1 MANNGKTSSSSMS
14 EKLLDAIEILAQA
27 EIGSAQFD
35 KTVTGIIIS
44 CEDEATGRYKVQ
56 YQDAIFYAFSSALD
70 VTYTKGT
77 SVQVKIPNN
86 DFSGRKMIIGTVEEN
101 GIDYGTIVEDPL
113 LRYEQ
118 IGVDCI
124 GSTEEYDLS
133 SYWSE
138 ERNNVVLYDIENDID
153 LIDLNKEMIED
164 NIKQSNSLLLGATI
178 KTNIPDI
185 QRFKGDYG
193 IKYTLTFNDIANISA
208 TVDRYYIINIDKM
221 SGDPY
226 SYSDAVNQIIPFDV
240 DNKNFRYVKKIEL
253 FAKNFIHQD
262 ETKNADI
269 FISNI
274 RFQTANR
281 LSDEDF
287 AGTAL
292 SILTP
297 QGNYFNNVEGLI
309 FKEALA
315 ELRIKG
321 KVANSLTKSIEY
333 YWFIEDLR
341 VSKSSDMGYHKYG
354 GRGWKCLNEYIVT
367 EGEDENPI
375 SVEYISGKEI
385 CAIKKENSNARDTK
399 YKCVINYNNTVLEKE
414 FHFINYETKNE
425 VIILADRNPNFIDS
439 IGATTLV
446 CEAEEGITYQWA
458 KIDAEG
464 GYESL
469 RDTAAENKEY
479 ENAVEEYNKLQI
491 AIENKE
497 KPNNENS
504 QALLKYYQDIIQ
516 KYNSIERRKENKI
529 INLQAGSIYQTA
541 TYKCQAFDSNGISLG
556 IGSQVV
562 TNYISA
568 GDNLQTG
575 SIIINNGAQIF
586 KYNAKGIAPTS
597 EQFDNPQTIL
607 PLSFTLRN
615 AQGTEI
621 PMEALR
627 DEDINWIVP
636 IKNTMIKS
644 YLGSAVSH
652 DEELGIEVY
661 IGKSLG
667 YTINENYYSNKDN
680 NEIELRVVYQGL
692 VYIAK
697 TNLVFTKDG
706 DNGTNGTDYVLKIL
720 PSDDTVGRLKT
731 VRAGQIGS
739 DWLRIQL
746 WYNGIKIYEGA
757 NSGNAIT
764 GKQVKLTWKMLGEQ
778 KDTTHNINVIDYDMN
793 PPNWTAAQSYIENA
807 TDIAKAIV
815 EYDGTRLVAT
825 APIIYSVDLD
835 SVHYK
840 VSLKEGT
847 GFTHVVYSDDGL
859 TPNYDSHTPFEI
871 SVKKLIG
878 EEWGDIT
885 GHSSLTYEWSTIG
898 NLKIKS
904 GYTNTAAIIMFEP
917 VGHYNSEE
925 TNNAIVCIIKEDEN
939 IIGTLHIPIH
949 FLLNTYGH
957 AALNDWD
964 GNSISLD
971 ADGNKMLLA
980 PQGGFGKKEEDN
992 SYTGVLLGTTK
1003 DYTNGGLEHTGI
1015 FGYKAGTRT
1024 MFLNSENGSAVF
1036 GSAGSAQIVVDPTT
1050 ANARLYSND
1059 FYKTYDDKTGM
1070 PVSYLNTNENGKGA
1084 LIDLTEPQIRWG
1096 NGNFKVNK
1104 DGHITAKGGG
1114 QIAGW
1119 KINDYRIDSTDNGTG
1134 SDKTGSVGMS
1144 SVFTAGQAGV
1154 TEWNVKVPSGQI
1166 SKPIAFWAGG
1176 TGTNGKFH
1184 VAHDGFVHMQNASIG
1199 SGNEAIYIGNSQ
1211 GSGQGHQSAIHTFS
1225 KNSLD
1230 ASANGFYFG
1239 TDGIAFGPTFNLDG
1253 TKVSNF
1259 QVTPDGKFIARNGY
1273 IGGRTKGWTVTD
1285 ESLYNTKNDL
1295 THDSDGV
1302 ILSTDG
1308 IGLGKLNDYS
1318 AVTGI
1323 SSDKHSK
1330 FEVTKNGTLYAKDGF
1345 FDGKIHT
1352 KQGYIAGWKI
1362 NDSTITGGNITLN
1375 SNGSMSGGDSSH
1387 KWSIAT
1393 NGAASF
1399 ASVSITGGSLNI
1411 NNKFK
1416 VGTDGVMNA
1425 TGATISGTITATEGK
1440 IGNWT
1445 IGTDG
1450 AISNGTTTLTKD
1462 GKLSAT
1468 EATISGNITATSGS
1482 FTGTITADK
1491 GEIGG
1496 WTIASNKMYA
1506 GDGSTIK
1513 TVVMQAPTESNK
1525 WVFAAGG
1532 ASHSSYSDCPFR
1544 VSKTGEL
1551 YASNV
1556 DITGKITA
1564 TSGSFEG
1571 KITAASGT
1579 IGGWTINSANLKRGN
1594 TTLNANGLVW
1604 SKGSAFFAAGDGSSH
1619 PVASNL
1625 SVKEALAVYSGLTTS
1640 GGGSYVGKVANES
1653 GNMVLE
1659 GNSGIRIRTS
1669 GTTVIK
1675 TTGSSVN
1682 DLEITSDYVRCN
1694 KAASFKGGVYA
1705 NGLKGQSKT
1714 IIGGVVIGQTD
1725 INLVFTYGILT
1736 SASGNWVSA

>member
-1 MANNGKTSSSSMS
+1 MANNGKTSSTSMS

-124 GSTEEYDLS
+124 SSTEEYNLG
-133 SYWSE
+133 SYWNE
-138 ERNNVVLYDIENDID
+138 ERNNVILYDIENDID

-193 IKYTLTFNDIANISA
+193 IKYTLTFNDIANVSA
-208 TVDRYYIINIDKM
+208 TVDRYYIVNIDKM

-226 SYSDAVNQIIPFDV
+226 SYNDAIDQIIPFEV

-274 RFQTANR
+274 RFQTANK

-297 QGNYFNNVEGLI
+297 QGNYFNNVEGLVS
-309 FKEALA
+309 KEALA

-321 KVANSLTKSIEY
+321 KAANSLTKSIEY

-385 CAIKKENSNARDTK
+385 CVIKKENSNARDTK
-399 YKCVINYNNTVLEKE
+399 YKCVIKYNNSVLEKE
-414 FHFINYETKNE
+414 FYFINYEIKNA
-425 VIILADRNPNFIDS
+425 VTILTDRNPNFIDS

-446 CEAEEGITYQWA
+446 CKAENGVTYQWA

-464 GYESL
+464 GYEPL

-479 ENAVEEYNKLQI
+479 ENAVEEYNKLQT
-491 AIENKE
+491 AIEDKE
-497 KPNNENS
+497 KPNNENN
-504 QALLKYYQDIIQ
+504 QALLNYYQDIIQ
-516 KYNSIERRKENKI
+516 KYNNIERRKENKI

-541 TYKCQAFDSNGISLG
+541 TYKCQAFDVNGISLG

-575 SIIINNGAQIF
+575 SIIINNGAQMF

-615 AQGTEI
+615 AQGIEI

-778 KDTTHNINVIDYDMN
+778 KDTTHNISVIDYDMN

-807 TDIAKAIV
+807 TDIVKAIV

-825 APIIYSVDLD
+825 APIIYSVDLNLD
-835 SVHYK
+835 TIRYK

-847 GFTHVVYSDDGL
+847 GFTHVVYSEDGL
-859 TPNYDSHTPFEI
+859 TPNYDSHTPFELTI
-871 SVKKLIG
+871 HKKFD
-878 EEWGDIT
+878 EETWGDIT
-885 GHSSLTYEWSTIG
+885 GHSSLTYEWRTIG
-898 NLKIKS
+898 ALKIKK
-904 GYTNTAAIIMFEP
+904 GYAAVDADGKELDYSDRAQVMFEP
-917 VGHYNSEE
+917 VGKYNSES
-925 TNNAIVCIIKEDEN
+925 TNNAIICSVKEEEN
-939 IIGTLHIPIH
+939 IIGTLHIPVH

-957 AALNDWD
+957 SALNDWD

-971 ADGNKMLLA
+971 ADGNTMLLA
-980 PQGGFGKKEEDN
+980 PQGGFGKKEDDN
-992 SYTGVLLGTTK
+992 TYTGVLLGTVK
-1003 DYTNGGLEHTGI
+1003 DYENNTENTGM
-1015 FGYKAGTRT
+1015 FGYKSGVRT
-1024 MFLNSENGSAVF
+1024 IFLNSEDGSATF
-1036 GSAGSAQIVVDPTT
+1036 GAAGKAQIIIDPGL
-1050 ANARLYSND
+1050 AEEDGVAVIKSGDYSED
-1059 FYKTYDDKTGM
+1059 AKTGM
-1070 PVSYLNTNENGKGA
+1070 QIN
-1084 LIDLTEPQIRWG
+1084 LTAPEIKFG
-1096 NGNFKVNK
+1096 SGNFVVNSA
-1104 DGHITAKGGG
+1104 GEITAKGKGT
-1114 QIAGW
+1114 IAGW
-1119 KINDYRIDSTDNGTG
+1119 NIDDDSLFSGEYRNKNSDSNVRISSVDFKRSINGTSREDWRMAFSKNFGVSSEGIMHAASGIIG
-1134 SDKTGSVGMS
+1134 SGTNKITLGQSAVPEGETSAYSALYSGDKST
-1144 SVFTAGQAGV
+1144 FTSNTRGFY
-1154 TEWNVKVPSGQI
+1154 I
-1166 SKPIAFWAGG
+1166 
-1176 TGTNGKFH
+1176 GTNGIALGRSFTVDN
-1184 VAHDGFVHMQNASIG
+1184 VA
-1199 SGNEAIYIGNSQ
+1199 Y
-1211 GSGQGHQSAIHTFS
+1211 
-1225 KNSLD
+1225 
-1230 ASANGFYFG
+1230 
-1239 TDGIAFGPTFNLDG
+1239 
-1253 TKVSNF
+1253 SNF
-1259 QVTPDGKFIARNGY
+1259 QVDEDGQFIARSGY

-1285 ESLYNTKNDL
+1285 DSLYNTKNDL
-1295 THDSDGV
+1295 THNSNGV

-1308 IGLGKLNDYS
+1308 IGLGPVVDYS
-1318 AVTGI
+1318 NVTNI

-1330 FEVTKNGTLYAKDGF
+1330 FEVTKTGILYAQGGF
-1345 FDGKIHT
+1345 FDGKI
-1352 KQGYIAGWKI
+1352 KALEGNIGGW
-1362 NDSTITGGNITLN
+1362 TIGTSSLTGGNITLN
-1375 SNGSMSGGDSSH
+1375 SNGSMSGGDSNH
-1387 KWSIAT
+1387 KWNIAT

-1399 ASVSITGGSLNI
+1399 ASMTITGGSLNI

-1425 TGATISGTITATEGK
+1425 TGATITGNLTATEGK
-1440 IGNWT
+1440 IAGY
-1445 IGTDG
+1445 
-1450 AISNGTTTLTKD
+1450 
-1462 GKLSAT
+1462 
-1468 EATISGNITATSGS
+1468 TISGDTLYGPQVGMDAESGGDYAFWAGAAKGSSGTAPFRVGHNGSLYASSAEIEGKITATSGS

-1491 GEIGG
+1491 GKIGG
-1496 WTIASNKMYA
+1496 WTIASNKLYA
-1506 GDGSTIK
+1506 GDGSSIK

-1532 ASHSSYSDCPFR
+1532 SSHDNYGDCPFR
-1544 VSKTGEL
+1544 VSKTGEV
-1551 YASNV
+1551 YATNV
-1556 DITGKITA
+1556 HIKGAIQSGSTITGSTITA
-1564 TSGSFEG
+1564 GSIDIGGDTYYLRMGNGWTKNPEVSGLNVGGRGIAMGGSGISNCSGISRDGGAVNLTSGTNMTVRGENG
-1571 KITAASGT
+1571 LYLRGASGT
-1579 IGGWTINSANLKRGN
+1579 NSI
-1594 TTLNANGLVW
+1594 
-1604 SKGSAFFAAGDGSSH
+1604 FFYSST
-1619 PVASNL
+1619 
-1625 SVKEALAVYSGLTTS
+1625 Y
-1640 GGGSYVGKVANES
+1640 GGSDGWA
-1653 GNMVLE
+1653 
-1659 GNSGIRIRTS
+1659 
-1669 GTTVIK
+1669 
-1675 TTGSSVN
+1675 
-1682 DLEITSDYVRCN
+1682 
-1694 KAASFKGGVYA
+1694 
-1705 NGLKGQSKT
+1705 T
-1714 IIGGVVIGQTD
+1714 ITD
-1725 INLVFTYGILT
+1725 IIEGVTGCDDGINLTNVEFAGCDINILTGNVTKHTLTFKNGILT
-1736 SASGNWVSA
+1736 GHSQGSRY

>member
-1 MANNGKTSSSSMS
+1 MANNGKTSSSTMS

-56 YQDAIFYAFSSALD
+56 YQDAIFYAYSSAID

-124 GSTEEYDLS
+124 GSTKEYNLG
-133 SYWSE
+133 SYWNE
-138 ERNNVVLYDIENDID
+138 ERNNVILYDVENDVD

-178 KTNIPDI
+178 RTNIPDI

-208 TVDRYYIINIDKM
+208 TVDRYYIVNIDKM

-226 SYSDAVNQIIPFDV
+226 NYREDTDQIIPFDV
-240 DNKNFRYVKKIEL
+240 DSKNFRYIKKIEL

-292 SILTP
+292 SVLTP
-297 QGNYFNNVEGLI
+297 QGNYFNSVED
-309 FKEALA
+309 FVSKKVLA

-321 KVANSLTKSIEY
+321 KIANSLTKSIEY

-367 EGEDENPI
+367 EGEDENPV

-399 YKCVINYNNTVLEKE
+399 YKCVIKYNNSVLEKE

-446 CEAEEGITYQWA
+446 CEAEGGVTYQWA

-464 GYESL
+464 GYEPL
-469 RDTAAENKEY
+469 RETAAENKEY
-479 ENAVEEYNKLQI
+479 ENAVEEYNKLQA

-497 KPNNENS
+497 IANNENS
-504 QALLKYYQDIIQ
+504 QALLNYYQEIIQ
-516 KYNSIERRKENKI
+516 KYNNIERRKENKI

-541 TYKCQAFDSNGISLG
+541 TYKCQAFDENGISLG

-568 GDNLQTG
+568 GEDLQTG
-575 SIIINNGAQIF
+575 SLVINNGAQVF

-597 EQFDNPQTIL
+597 EQFDNPQVVL
-607 PLSFTLRN
+607 PLSFILRN

-697 TNLVFTKDG
+697 TSLVFTKDG

-720 PSDDTVGRLKT
+720 PSNDTVGRLKT
-731 VRAGQIGS
+731 VRAGLIGS

-746 WYNGIKIYEGA
+746 WYNGIKIYEGT

-778 KDTTHNINVIDYDMN
+778 KDTTHNISVIDYDLN
-793 PPNWTAAQSYIENA
+793 PPNWTSAQSYIETA

-815 EYDGTRLVAT
+815 EYDGARLVAT
-825 APIIYSVDLD
+825 MPIIYSVDLD
-835 SVHYK
+835 TFNYK

-847 GFTHVVYSDDGL
+847 GFTHVIYSEDGL

-885 GHSSLTYEWSTIG
+885 GHSSLSYEWSTIG
-898 NLKIKS
+898 NLRIKS
-904 GYTNTAAIIMFEP
+904 GYTNTAAAVMFEP
-917 VGHYNSEE
+917 VGQYNSEE
-925 TNNAIVCIIKEDEN
+925 TNNAIICVVKEDDKL
-939 IIGTLHIPIH
+939 IGTLHIPVH

-957 AALNDWD
+957 SALNEWD

-1003 DYTNGGLEHTGI
+1003 DYNNGGLEHTGI

-1024 MFLNSENGSAVF
+1024 MFLNSENGSAIF

-1050 ANARLYSND
+1050 SNARLYSNN
-1059 FYKTYDDKTGM
+1059 FYKEYDDKTGM
-1070 PVSYLNTNENGKGA
+1070 PVSYNQTNEKNEGA

-1104 DGHITAKGGG
+1104 EGHITAKGGG

-1119 KINDYRIDSTDNGTG
+1119 KIDDYKIYSSNEENENTT
-1134 SDKTGSVGMS
+1134 GMS
-1144 SVFTAGQAGV
+1144 SVNLIDGTGV
-1154 TEWNVKVPSGQI
+1154 TKWDVKVPSNIDSSGSS
-1166 SKPIAFWAGG
+1166 SKAIAFWTGG
-1176 TGTNGKFH
+1176 IGTSGKFH
-1184 VAHDGFVHMQNASIG
+1184 VAHDGFVHMENASIG
-1199 SGNEAIYIGNSQ
+1199 SGGSSIYIGNSQ
-1211 GSGQGHQSAIHTFS
+1211 QDGQGHQSAIHTFS
-1225 KNSLD
+1225 KNGFNADST
-1230 ASANGFYFG
+1230 GFYIG
-1239 TDGIAFGPTFNLDG
+1239 TDGFALGRTFTLDG
-1253 TKVSNF
+1253 TTVSNF
-1259 QVTPDGKFIARNGY
+1259 QVTADGKFIAREGY
-1273 IGGRTKGWTVTD
+1273 LGGRSKGWTVKD
-1285 ESLYNTKNDL
+1285 YSLYNTKNDL
-1295 THDSDGV
+1295 KHDVSGV
-1302 ILSTDG
+1302 FLGVDG
-1308 IGLGKLNDYS
+1308 IGLGKLHDYKN
-1318 AVTGI
+1318 VTG
-1323 SSDKHSK
+1323 SSTEDKHSK
-1330 FEVTKNGTLYAKDGF
+1330 FEVTKDGVLYAKDGY
-1345 FDGKIHT
+1345 FDGYVKTSLGTI
-1352 KQGYIAGWKI
+1352 GGWTI
-1362 NDSTITGGNITLN
+1362 NSNSLSSSNITLN
-1375 SNGSMSGGDSSH
+1375 SAGSISGGDTYA
-1387 KWSIAT
+1387 WSISKDGKAIF
-1393 NGAASF
+1393 NK
-1399 ASVSITGGSLNI
+1399 VEITG
-1411 NNKFK
+1411 K
-1416 VGTDGVMNA
+1416 VTATDGKIGNWSISTDGGISNGKTTLTKDGLISA
-1425 TGATISGTITATEGK
+1425 TGATISGKITATEGK
-1440 IGNWT
+1440 IGNWS

-1450 AISNGTTTLTKD
+1450 AISNGISSLYAD
-1462 GKLSAT
+1462 GSVKLGNLSVNKEGSITANGGT
-1468 EATISGNITATSGS
+1468 FTNITATGATI
-1482 FTGTITADK
+1482 TGTINANSGTFKNVTVESTCSVPA
-1491 GEIGG
+1491 
-1496 WTIASNKMYA
+1496 
-1506 GDGSTIK
+1506 STI
-1513 TVVMQAPTESNK
+1513 TGTL
-1525 WVFAAGG
+1525 AAARIPGLS
-1532 ASHSSYSDCPFR
+1532 ASKITSGKIDTAR
-1544 VSKTGEL
+1544 L
-1551 YASNV
+1551 NV
-1556 DITGKITA
+1556 DEIVAQGIESVTIDGDRINSNTVLTA
-1564 TSGSFEG
+1564 KKFIVKGMSSSCYMGDEGTVIFNLAGVKTKEG
-1571 KITAASGT
+1571 KI
-1579 IGGWTINSANLKRGN
+1579 
-1594 TTLNANGLVW
+1594 
-1604 SKGSAFFAAGDGSSH
+1604 
-1619 PVASNL
+1619 
-1625 SVKEALAVYSGLTTS
+1625 
-1640 GGGSYVGKVANES
+1640 
-1653 GNMVLE
+1653 
-1659 GNSGIRIRTS
+1659 GNSFSFQFMYSLTDVAQLTFSHGLL
-1669 GTTVIK
+1669 
-1675 TTGSSVN
+1675 TGF
-1682 DLEITSDYVRCN
+1682 
-1694 KAASFKGGVYA
+1694 A
-1705 NGLKGQSKT
+1705 
-1714 IIGGVVIGQTD
+1714 D
-1725 INLVFTYGILT
+1725 I
-1736 SASGNWVSA
+1736 